1 MKMNRGTVPPFHLYR
16 NIVRVVYPLILIA
29 LFYTIVNKRDFSFS
43 QKEEARLIG
52 ASYMTMN
59 NEFFKIINEQIRVR
73 VEAEGDMIIL
83 RDPGLDVAR
92 QNQQIEEMLD
102 MGISALIVTPV
113 DINGLTDVLKRAKS
127 MGVYVIV
134 VDSNIS
140 DETLT
145 DCTIVSDNY
154 NAGTIIGNYV
164 LDKQDGGRIVV
175 FTHEATASGSNRVKG
190 FMDTVAGHPAYEV
203 LDTIECEGQYE
214 IAMPRML
221 SYLDEGHDFDTVF
234 CLNDLAAAGV
244 VAALKTKD
252 LAGIVNVYGVD
263 ASPDAKALIDEGLMR
278 ASAVQF
284 PTRIGERAASV
295 LYDIFDGRD
304 TEKTII
310 VPVDIVSTEN
320 IDSYNKER
328 WQ

>member
-1 MKMNRGTVPPFHLYR
+1 MKMNRGTVLPFHLYR
-16 NIVRVVYPLILIA
+16 NIVRVAYPLILIA
-29 LFYTIVNKRDFSFS
+29 LFLAITYKRDFSFS
-43 QKEEARLIG
+43 QKEGARLIG

-92 QNQQIEEMLD
+92 QNRQIEEMLD

-113 DINGLTDVLKRAKS
+113 DIDGLTDVLKRARS
-127 MGVYVIV
+127 MGVYVVV
-134 VDSNIS
+134 VDSNIR
-140 DETLT
+140 DEELT

-164 LDKQDGGRIVV
+164 LDKQEGGRIVV
-175 FTHEATASGSNRVKG
+175 LTHEATASGSNRVAG
-190 FMDTVAGHPAYEV
+190 FMDTVDGHPGFEV
-203 LDTIECEGQYE
+203 LDQIECEGQYE

-221 SYLDEGHDFDTVF
+221 SYLDEGHEFDTVF
-234 CLNDLAAAGV
+234 CLNDLAAEGV
-244 VAALKTKD
+244 VAALRQRD
-252 LAGIVNVYGVD
+252 LAGKINVYGVD

-295 LYDIFDGRD
+295 LYDIFDGKD

-310 VPVDIVSTEN
+310 VPVDIVSVEN